1 MQALICGSMA
11 YDTIMVFEDQ
21 FKNHIIPD
29 QIHILSLSFLVPEMR
44 QEFGG
49 CAGNI
54 AYNLKM
60 LGGEPLPMATVG
72 QGFDRYRN
80 YFTELGISLDYVRNI
95 EGQFTPQCFIT
106 TDLDGNQITAF
117 HPGAMQHS
125 NQNSIANVTHDIN
138 IAIIGPD
145 GRDGMLSHS
154 RGFAEA
160 GVEHIFD
167 PGQAMPLFDGDDLRG
182 FIDRASWVTANEYEA
197 QLIMERT
204 GWTERQIAAHLKAFI
219 VTHGGKGSTIYTNN
233 DEIQIEPVKA
243 STIADPT
250 GCGDAYRAGLMY
262 GIGNGM
268 DLATAARLGSL
279 MGSIKI
285 AFKAPQHHWTDKQ
298 EIHQRFKDAYGYEF

>member
-21 FKNHIIPD
+21 FKNHIIPE

-60 LGGEPLPMATVG
+60 LGGEPLPMATIG
-72 QGFDRYRN
+72 QGFDRYRKHFN
-80 YFTELGISLDYVRNI
+80 ELGICLDYVRDI

-117 HPGAMQHS
+117 HPGAMQYS
-125 NQNSIANVTHDIN
+125 NHNKMTDVTHEIDL
-138 IAIIGPD
+138 AIIGPD

-154 RGFAEA
+154 EGFAEA
-160 GVEHIFD
+160 GVKHIFD
-167 PGQAMPLFDGDDLRG
+167 PGQAMPLFDGDDLKI
-182 FIDRASWVTANEYEA
+182 FIERANWVVANEYEI

-204 GWTERQIAAHLKAFI
+204 GWTEKQVAAQVEALI
-219 VTHGGKGSTIYTNN
+219 VTRGGKGSTIYTAT
-233 DEIQIEPVKA
+233 EETQIEAVKA
-243 STIADPT
+243 EKIADPT
-250 GCGDAYRAGLMY
+250 GCGDAYRAGLLY
-262 GIGNGM
+262 GIGNDM

-279 MGSIKI
+279 MGAIKI
-285 AFKAPQHHWTDKQ
+285 AHHAPQHHRLEQ
-298 EIHQRFKDAYGYEF
+298 NEIRARFKLAYGYDY